1 MAYTT
6 PRTWVAGETVTATM
20 LNAHVRDNMTDL
32 RTAKHCRA
40 YATGTQSLTNN
51 TFEAITFGA
60 ETYDTDAW
68 HSTGSNTERITPT
81 LAGLYLVVGSLEFAS
96 NTTGLR
102 ALRLL
107 LNSTTIGQTTVG
119 ATATGAPMLSCSAL
133 YRANGSSDYFQMH
146 GYQNVSPS
154 AALNTSTTT
163 SAPWLHVT
171 WIGA

>member
-6 PRTWVAGETVTATM
+6 PRTWTAGETVTATM
-20 LNAHVRDNMTDL
+20 MNAHVRDNMTDL

-68 HSTGSNTERITPT
+68 HSTGSNTERITP
-81 LAGLYLVVGSLEFAS
+81 LAAGLYLVVGSLEFAS
-96 NTTGLR
+96 HVTGLR

-107 LNSTTIGQTTVG
+107 INSSTIGQTTVG
-119 ATATGAPMLSCSAL
+119 ATATGAPMLTCSAL

-146 GYQNVSPS
+146 GYQNSGG
-154 AALNTSTTT
+154 ALNTSTTT

>member
-1 MAYTT
+1 M
-6 PRTWVAGETVTATM
+6 
-20 LNAHVRDNMTDL
+20 
-32 RTAKHCRA
+32 
-40 YATGTQSLTNN
+40 TNN